1 MIKRLKKTREEKII
15 EAREKL
21 AKKEKV
27 AAIWTRVSS
36 ADQYKSNY
44 SIDTQ
49 LKGCYEYCKRNGIR
63 VKKEFGG
70 ENESAKEAGDLF
82 LDMIGEVLNDPEYNC
97 IVVFDFD
104 RFSRDS
110 NDGIIYKTKVKRCGI
125 TVKSVNQP
133 IDSNN
138 VLAEQ
143 IENILIIIA
152 DIDNAMRRHKCH
164 EGMVSCINRGEW
176 YSRPPLG
183 YDSRKEGRHH
193 VITVN
198 EKGRILR
205 NAFNWV
211 ASEPGITQN
220 EVIERLKRQGL
231 AISKSRLSACL
242 RNNFYC
248 GRLEHKYLN
257 TDNTDKSYIIG
268 VQQPLVS
275 EELFDRVQSILAG
288 NHCNYEQAEETP
300 RFPLK
305 KFVFC
310 AKDGHLMTGYTT
322 KGKEYYKCP
331 VKGCK
336 TNISADEVHQQYSAL
351 LDRYKLSE
359 SLIPVFTKVL
369 DRKYR
374 ENEDMKAEAI
384 SNLKK
389 NLATLKAKQKTVTVR
404 YATGEIEKAVFDEVN
419 GDLSSEIL
427 VVENEIQQ
435 LEKNISNLSKY
446 ISRSVEI
453 ASQLGSYWRKKDY
466 KLCQKIQKMTFPGG
480 IKWDGENRR
489 FRTDGENVFLA
500 KIALV
505 GASAGDWAKKEQDK
519 SCDLSCLVE
528 QTIEI
533 SNQFIGDYERVLG
546 FEV

>member
-1 MIKRLKKTREEKII
+1 MIKHVRKTREERII
-15 EAREKL
+15 EARQRL
-21 AKKEKV
+21 AQKEKV

-36 ADQYKSNY
+36 ADQYKTNY

-49 LKGCYEYCKRNGIR
+49 RQGCYEYCKRNGIR

-164 EGMVSCINRGEW
+164 EGMVGCINRGEW

-183 YDSRKEGRHH
+183 YDSKKDGRHH

-205 NAFNWV
+205 NAFQWV
-211 ASEPGITQN
+211 ATEPEITQN
-220 EVIERLKRQGL
+220 EIIERLKRLGL
-231 AISKSRLSACL
+231 VISKSRLSAIL
-242 RNNFYC
+242 HNNFYC

-257 TDNTDKSYIIG
+257 TENLDKPYIMG
-268 VQQPLVS
+268 VQEPLVS
-275 EELFDRVQSILAG
+275 EEMFDRVQNILAG
-288 NHCNYEQAEETP
+288 NHCKYEQAEETP

-336 TNISADEVHQQYSAL
+336 TNISADEVHQQYSVL

-359 SLIPVFTKVL
+359 ALVPVFTKVL
-369 DRKYR
+369 DKKYR
-374 ENEDMKAEAI
+374 ENEDMKVEAI
-384 SNLKK
+384 SNLRK
-389 NLATLKAKQKTVTVR
+389 NLATLKTKQKTVTRR
-404 YATGEIEKAVFDEVN
+404 YATGEIEKVVFDEVQ
-419 GDLSSEIL
+419 GDLNAEIL
-427 VVENEIQQ
+427 AIENELQQ

-453 ASQLGSYWRKKDY
+453 ASQLGGYWRKRDY
-466 KLCQKIQKMTFPGG
+466 KLCQKIQKLTFPDG
-480 IKWDGENRR
+480 IKWDGEKRC

-505 GASAGDWAKKEQDK
+505 EASVGGWAKKEQDK
-519 SCDLSCLVE
+519 SCDLSCLVAE
-528 QTIEI
+528 AGLEPTT
-533 SNQFIGDYERVLG
+533 SGL
-546 FEV
+546 

>member
-1 MIKRLKKTREEKII
+1 MIKHVRKTREERII
-15 EAREKL
+15 EARQRL
-21 AKKEKV
+21 AQKEKV

-36 ADQYKSNY
+36 ADQYKTNY

-49 LKGCYEYCKRNGIR
+49 RQGCYEYCKRNGIR

-164 EGMVSCINRGEW
+164 EGMVGCINRGEW

-183 YDSRKEGRHH
+183 YDSKKDGRHH

-205 NAFNWV
+205 NAFQWV
-211 ASEPGITQN
+211 ATEPEITQN
-220 EVIERLKRQGL
+220 EIIERLKRLGL
-231 AISKSRLSACL
+231 VISKSRLSAIL
-242 RNNFYC
+242 HNNFYC

-257 TDNTDKSYIIG
+257 TENLDKPYIMG
-268 VQQPLVS
+268 VQEPLVS
-275 EELFDRVQSILAG
+275 EEMFDRVQNILAG
-288 NHCNYEQAEETP
+288 NHCKYEQAEETP

-336 TNISADEVHQQYSAL
+336 TNISADEVHQQYSVL

-359 SLIPVFTKVL
+359 ALVPVFTKVL
-369 DRKYR
+369 DKKYR
-374 ENEDMKAEAI
+374 ENEDMKVEAI
-384 SNLKK
+384 SNLRK
-389 NLATLKAKQKTVTVR
+389 NLATLKTKQKTVTRR
-404 YATGEIEKAVFDEVN
+404 YATGEIEKVVFDEVQ
-419 GDLSSEIL
+419 GDLNAEIL
-427 VVENEIQQ
+427 AIENELQQ

-453 ASQLGSYWRKKDY
+453 ASQVGGYWRKRDY
-466 KLCQKIQKMTFPGG
+466 KLCQKIQKLTFPDG
-480 IKWDGENRR
+480 IKWDGEKRC

-505 GASAGDWAKKEQDK
+505 EASVGGWAKKEQDK
-519 SCDLSCLVE
+519 SCDLSCLVAE
-528 QTIEI
+528 AGLEPTT
-533 SNQFIGDYERVLG
+533 SGL
-546 FEV
+546 

>member
-1 MIKRLKKTREEKII
+1 MIKHVRKTREERII
-15 EAREKL
+15 EARQRL
-21 AKKEKV
+21 AQKEKV

-36 ADQYKSNY
+36 ADQYKTNY

-49 LKGCYEYCKRNGIR
+49 RQGCYEYCKRNGIR

-164 EGMVSCINRGEW
+164 EGMVGCINRGEW

-183 YDSRKEGRHH
+183 YDSKKDGRHH

-205 NAFNWV
+205 NAFQWV
-211 ASEPGITQN
+211 ATEPEITQN
-220 EVIERLKRQGL
+220 EIIERLKRLGL
-231 AISKSRLSACL
+231 VISKSRLSAIL
-242 RNNFYC
+242 HNNFYC

-257 TDNTDKSYIIG
+257 TENLDKPYIMG
-268 VQQPLVS
+268 VQEPLVS
-275 EELFDRVQSILAG
+275 EEMFDRVQNILAG
-288 NHCNYEQAEETP
+288 NHCKYEQAEETP

-336 TNISADEVHQQYSAL
+336 TNISADEVHQQYSVL

-359 SLIPVFTKVL
+359 ALVPVFTKVL
-369 DRKYR
+369 DKKYR
-374 ENEDMKAEAI
+374 ENEDMKVEAI
-384 SNLKK
+384 SNLRK
-389 NLATLKAKQKTVTVR
+389 NLATLKTKQKTVTRR
-404 YATGEIEKAVFDEVN
+404 YATGEIEKVVFDEVQ
-419 GDLSSEIL
+419 GDLNAEIL
-427 VVENEIQQ
+427 AIENELQQ

-453 ASQLGSYWRKKDY
+453 ASQLGGYWRKRDY
-466 KLCQKIQKMTFPGG
+466 KLCQKIQKLTFPDG
-480 IKWDGENRR
+480 IKWDGEKRC

-505 GASAGDWAKKEQDK
+505 EASVGGWAKKEQDK
-519 SCDLSCLVE
+519 SCDLSCLVAGAGLE
-528 QTIEI
+528 PAT
-533 SNQFIGDYERVLG
+533 SGL
-546 FEV
+546 